1 MKEELLIVIF
11 LLLGP
16 ILDVLAFYNIPVS
29 IVFRGIY
36 LLGIVYSMLK
46 SKKNIKMLLALF
58 IFSGIYFGYQFFS
71 LKYGIVSSISNIF
84 KYIYL
89 PLSILYF
96 KDFEFKKYDKRKV
109 ISIVLFTYIS
119 IFILSYIFGIGAN
132 AYLEQDVD
140 GKKGF
145 KGLFSSINEFS
156 AIVVGSLIITVNY
169 FNSKKKYIPIVLL
182 IVGSSICSL
191 LLGTKVLFGGIIFT
205 IIYLG
210 YLNRKVL
217 FFTSK
222 KRSIIV
228 ITSIVLVLVGG
239 GFLFTKTRTYQNM
252 KVQQNFFKTKNVLSF
267 DYLNKVVFNDRLTF
281 FNYNY
286 DYYKKSD
293 FTTKLIGFG
302 YDDGYIKFC
311 EIDICDIMFR
321 FGIIGLV
328 LFMVNLIAMPIK
340 KLDTNEK
347 IALILFLI
355 MSLTSG
361 HVLLTPNV
369 CIYIGLLFSKNVLE

>member
-36 LLGIVYSMLK
+36 LLGIVYSMLR

-58 IFSGIYFGYQFFS
+58 IFSSIYFIYQFFS

-89 PLSILYF
+89 PLSILFF
-96 KDFEFKKYDKRKV
+96 KDFEFKKYDKRKI
-109 ISIVLFTYIS
+109 ISIILFTYIS
-119 IFILSYIFGIGAN
+119 IFILSYIFGIGAS
-132 AYLEQDVD
+132 AYQDID

-156 AIVVGSLIITVNY
+156 AIVVGSLVVSIYY
-169 FNSKKKYIPIVLL
+169 FNSKSKYIPIILL
-182 IVGSSICSL
+182 MIGSSICSL
-191 LLGTKVLFGGIIFT
+191 LLGTKILFGGIVFSL
-205 IIYLG
+205 IYLG
-210 YLNRKVL
+210 YLNRKKL

-228 ITSIVLVLVGG
+228 IVSLILILVGG

-252 KVQQNFFKTKNVLSF
+252 KVQQSFFKTKNVLSF

-286 DYYKKSD
+286 DYFMKSD
-293 FTTKLIGFG
+293 ITTKLIGFG
-302 YDDGYIKFC
+302 YEDDYIKFS
-311 EIDICDIMFR
+311 EIDICDVMFR
-321 FGIIGLV
+321 FGIVG
-328 LFMVNLIAMPIK
+328 
-340 KLDTNEK
+340 
-347 IALILFLI
+347 LILFLVNLII
-355 MSLTSG
+355 MPFKKLDSNEKVVLVLFFIISLTSG